1 MKKNSIA
8 LIICTLAFL
17 PLLKPS
23 FLFDKL
29 LQSNA
34 SWTLSFLSNW
44 IVVFICGLIAGII
57 LYKNLK
63 GIQKYIFSLLV
74 FLTPL
79 GIYFAVNPIYEGD
92 FRKKAITRD
101 IDKNDI
107 LSDVLAYKK
116 DFNGVVCVA
125 SNSCPYCVVAVRN
138 HIRLLHSRNKAQ
150 DVLVFLSYGD
160 ETVIK
165 EFREKTESSNVP
177 IIVNTNA
184 EGKIDLETAAIP
196 AFIYIKKGKIVHQWR
211 NDDMGYPALDWIESG
226 LK

>member
-1 MKKNSIA
+1 MKKNSVA
-8 LIICTLAFL
+8 LIIFALAFM
-17 PLLKPS
+17 PIWKPS

-29 LQSNA
+29 LQSNV

-44 IVVFICGLIAGII
+44 IVVFVFGLLAGLI
-57 LYKNLK
+57 LYKNLI
-63 GIQKYIFSLLV
+63 GIRKYVFSILV

-79 GIYFAVNPIYEGD
+79 GVYFSMNPIYEGD
-92 FRKKAITRD
+92 FRKKATSRD
-101 IDKNDI
+101 IDNNDI

-125 SNSCPYCVVAVRN
+125 SNSCPYCVMAVRK
-138 HIRLLHSRNKAQ
+138 HIRLLHSRNKVQ

-160 ETVIK
+160 ETVVK
-165 EFREKTESSNVP
+165 EFREKTESTNVP
-177 IIVNTNA
+177 IIVNTNV